1 MNHTSLAVIIL
12 NWNGRAY
19 LEACL
24 TALEGQ
30 SPAPDRIIVVDNGST
45 DDSVAFVRA
54 RFPRV
59 LIRENGGNVG
69 FAAGNNAAL
78 RDETADIIAL
88 LNPDVVLVP
97 GGLAALAGAIAG
109 DPSVGIAGGKLW
121 YPGGEIIQHAGGFIT
136 HPQALPGHYGIGERD
151 EGQYDTPRDV
161 EYVIGASLALRRT
174 MLDEIGFMDEGY
186 FLFFEDVDLCARAR
200 RAGYRVVYVP
210 GATGIH
216 IESAMAGKGS
226 FAYLQRFHTGRWRY
240 LLKHFP
246 AAEILEQTMAAEAA
260 WLDGL
265 DAAERRAVGLAY
277 LSTLRRLP
285 DILLAQE
292 RDGAVALTGEE
303 AKDIEAVLAGLL
315 AQARDRAFDREAL
328 ARLTAA
334 AVLQERPFTSTVPL
348 IGPLIARFRTAWND
362 VASRWYLNHLMT
374 QQNAFNALAVTH
386 LERYETELREQMA
399 LLEEE
404 IVITTELQERIAQ
417 LEARGAAL
425 QPGHPAK

>member
-1 MNHTSLAVIIL
+1 MSRPSVAVIVL

-24 TALEGQ
+24 AALEAQ
-30 SPAPDRIIVVDNGST
+30 TLAPDRLILADNSSS

-54 RFPRV
+54 RFPRAI
-59 LIRENGGNVG
+59 IREIGGNVG
-69 FAAGNNAAL
+69 FAAGNNAVL
-78 RDETADIIAL
+78 RDETADIVVL
-88 LNPDVVLVP
+88 VNPDVVPAP
-97 GGLAALAGAIAG
+97 GCLAALVGALA
-109 DPSVGIAGGKLW
+109 DPSAGIAGARLH
-121 YPGGEIIQHAGGFIT
+121 YPDGEIIQHAGGTIT
-136 HPQALPGHYGIGERD
+136 HPQALPGHYGMGERD
-151 EGQYDTPRDV
+151 EGQHAARRDV
-161 EYVIGASLALRRT
+161 EYVIGAAMAVRRSL
-174 MLDEIGFMDEGY
+174 LDKIGLMDEGF

-200 RAGYRVVYVP
+200 RAGFRVVYEP
-210 GATGIH
+210 DATGIH
-216 IESAMAGKGS
+216 IESATARRGS
-226 FAYLQRFHTGRWRY
+226 FTYLQRFHSSRWRY

-246 AAEILEQTMAAEAA
+246 ADEIIEQTMAAEAA

-285 DILLAQE
+285 DILRARA
-292 RDGAVALTGEE
+292 RDGAGALSGEE

-315 AQARDRAFDREAL
+315 ARARDRAFDQDAL
-328 ARLTAA
+328 DRLSAA
-334 AVLQERPFTSTVPL
+334 AVLRERPFTSTVPL
-348 IGPLIARFRTAWND
+348 LGPLIAAFRAAWNN
-362 VASRWYLNHLMT
+362 VASRWYLNHIMT
-374 QQNAFNALAVTH
+374 QQNAFNALAVGH

-417 LEARGAAL
+417 LEARVAAK